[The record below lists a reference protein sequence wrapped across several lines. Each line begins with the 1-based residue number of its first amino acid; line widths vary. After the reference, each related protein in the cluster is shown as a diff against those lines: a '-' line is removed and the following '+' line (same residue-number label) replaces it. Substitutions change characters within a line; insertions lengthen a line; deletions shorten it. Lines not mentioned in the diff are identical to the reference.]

1 MLGNIKHAFIFLTSY
16 SKVQDDLCDLDGCSE
31 NINGVAPLMPPNV
44 QEGRKD
50 VGRAVSAISSGQL
63 Q

>member
-1 MLGNIKHAFIFLTSY
+1 VLGNIKHAFIFLTSY

-44 QEGRKD
+44 QEGTVNHALVWDSR
-50 VGRAVSAISSGQL
+50 RNFTL
-63 Q
+63 